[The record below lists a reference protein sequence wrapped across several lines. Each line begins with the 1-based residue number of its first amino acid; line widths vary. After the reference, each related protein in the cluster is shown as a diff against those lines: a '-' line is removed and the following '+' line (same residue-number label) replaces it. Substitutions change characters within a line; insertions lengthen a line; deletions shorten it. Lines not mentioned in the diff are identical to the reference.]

1 LSQPA
6 HLVLCGWYRPGTGF
20 TRVLQALL
28 PYLVREY
35 RITWVGV
42 GYQGPPTDL
51 AAGVRLLPTNLTG
64 GDLMG
69 AYALRLNWGA
79 LAADAILALN
89 DLWYLKHYSREL
101 TAIKGQVP
109 MLGYLPLDGRLER
122 AEWVDELEGYHTLVT
137 YTEGAAR
144 DLRDALASQRS
155 SIKVA
160 VAGHGVDLGRFR
172 PLLPI
177 EQADSITARMRM
189 ARDYFGL
196 DRPSF
201 VVLNA
206 SRPDPRKRID
216 LTLEAFARFAQ
227 GRIDDVRLCL
237 HHAIAHSP
245 FVDGLKQ
252 QADALGIRDRVIFW
266 PPTPGP
272 VDDEE
277 LNRLYNA
284 CALGVNTALGEGFGL
299 VSFEHAATGVPQV
312 VPDHAAMAE
321 LWGDAAIRVPTQP
334 CYTDYSPLRMGE
346 VDVIAVARAFAD
358 LRDDPVRYARAAQAA
373 RLHASSPVFAWR
385 TVGERLCRLLRGGQ
399 GVEPA

>member
-1 LSQPA
+1 MIQPA
-6 HLVLCGWYRPGTGF
+6 HLALCGWYRPGTGF

-42 GYQGPPTDL
+42 GYQGAPTDL
-51 AAGVRLLPTNLTG
+51 FSGVRLLPTNLTG

-69 AYALRLNWGA
+69 AYALRLNWDA

-101 TAIKGQVP
+101 AAIKGNIP

-122 AEWVDELEGYHTLVT
+122 AELVDELEGYDTLVT
-137 YTEGAAR
+137 YTESAAR
-144 DLRDALASQRS
+144 DLRAALAQRQS
-155 SIKVA
+155 PIGVA
-160 VAGHGVDLGRFR
+160 VVGHGVDLGSFR

-177 EQADSITARMRM
+177 EQADLITARMRM
-189 ARDYFGL
+189 AQDYFGL

-216 LTLEAFARFAQ
+216 LTLAAFARFAQ
-227 GRIDDVRLCL
+227 GRADDVRLCL

-252 QADALGIRDRVIFW
+252 QVNALGIQDRVIFW

-272 VDDEE
+272 IDDEK

-312 VPDHAAMAE
+312 APDHAAMAE
-321 LWGDAAIRVPTQP
+321 LWGDAAIRIPTQP
-334 CYTDYSPLRMGE
+334 CCTDYSPLRMGE
-346 VDVIAVARAFAD
+346 VDVTAVARSFAD
-358 LRDDPVRYARAAQAA
+358 LRDNPIHYSHAARAA
-373 RLHASSPVFAWR
+373 RLHASSPAFDWR
-385 TVGERLCRLLRGGQ
+385 VVGERLCALLRDSRGI
-399 GVEPA
+399 